1 MADKFTPFMVGT
13 QAQNIIN
20 DFLDGKLT
28 TSPNVNSAGKFR
40 NPQYDIRTEQ
50 EKAGTL
56 DPTADFPNPQI
67 DYSSVPDTPVDPCP
81 PGFMLV
87 DGVCQP
93 IEQFGQSAYQ
103 ENNDRDDPEERP
115 YMSIEQMKNA
125 TDEELLE
132 YLKDGRLSNSL
143 LGFLPSKGNI
153 VTIKDSK
160 LTSPFFKLAFGKQ
173 EEMRRQFMIDEL
185 TKRGFNIGTN
195 KDGQQQ
201 FNINP
206 ILYNENLNDAVSSMN
221 YRQDN
226 SNDNVPVIREDGTIG
241 YKSVDRTGGDF
252 YQQTRP
258 TENLGSLLSNDGSRN
273 QDNYNKALR
282 ENVRRTVLAPTQ
294 TISYRDPD
302 TNKTYTANAPR
313 SNYSSTLGGFT
324 GGR

>member
-143 LGFLPSKGNI
+143 LGFLPSKGNL
-153 VTIKDSK
+153 VTLKK
-160 LTSPFFKLAFGKQ
+160 TLMPPLFKLAFGGQDKMR
-173 EEMRRQFMIDEL
+173 EEFMLSEL
-185 TKRGFNIGTN
+185 MKRGYFTGNFDKNQNPLFDIGNKNVNTN
-195 KDGQQQ
+195 VGGIESLLPANNMNEPVTDVFGDTYQQVYNSGTGDTGYSFVSGTPLPPESQQTQGGVNYGTGRGGTSSNQMTGGGIIINPTVQPPQMTAAQQQ
-201 FNINP
+201 
-206 ILYNENLNDAVSSMN
+206 YE
-221 YRQDN
+221 
-226 SNDNVPVIREDGTIG
+226 ED
-241 YKSVDRTGGDF
+241 YDK
-252 YQQTRP
+252 
-258 TENLGSLLSNDGSRN
+258 
-273 QDNYNKALR
+273 
-282 ENVRRTVLAPTQ
+282 
-294 TISYRDPD
+294 
-302 TNKTYTANAPR
+302 
-313 SNYSSTLGGFT
+313 
-324 GGR
+324 